1 MSLKKDEALLDY
13 VIHLGDNSLIAGHR
27 LSEWCSNGPFL
38 EEDIGM
44 TNIALDY
51 VGQSRILLTYAGQVE
66 GKGRTEDDFAFV
78 RKNEDFRSSLL
89 LEQPN
94 GDFAVTTAK
103 QFYFSVFN
111 FLLFTEL
118 QKSKDETLAGFA
130 GKALKEVTYH
140 LRHSSEWVLRLGD
153 GTDESKLRMQN
164 AIDVLWRFTGDLF
177 ATTEGDQLLVKEGI
191 IPDVPAL
198 KTKWLSMVED
208 VLKRATLTMPDV
220 NAYMQTGSREGKP
233 TEHLS
238 YIVEEMQSIARV
250 YPGVKW

>member
-1 MSLKKDEALLDY
+1 MSQHKNTALLDF
-13 VIHLGDNSLIAGHR
+13 VTRLGDNSLIAGHR

-44 TNIALDY
+44 INIALDY
-51 VGQSRILLTYAGQVE
+51 IGQSRILLTYAGVVE
-66 GKGRTEDDFAFV
+66 GKGKTEDDFAYV
-78 RKNEDFRSSLL
+78 RKNEDFRNALL

-103 QFYFSVFN
+103 QFYYSAFN

-130 GKALKEVTYH
+130 AKALKEVTYH

-153 GTDESKLRMQN
+153 GTEESKMRMQK
-164 AIDVLWRFTGDLF
+164 AIDDLWMYTEDLF
-177 ATTEGDQLLVKEGI
+177 ARTEGDSLLEKAGI
-191 IPDVPAL
+191 IPDVLAL
-198 KTKWLSMVED
+198 KTKWIELIAD
-208 VLKRATLTMPDV
+208 VLKRATLTLPDA
-220 NAYMQTGSREGKP
+220 NAFQQKGSREGRH

-238 YIVEEMQSIARV
+238 YIVGEMQSIARV